1 MSSKPTRPGGM
12 AARSRLTATLQPT
25 TAAMTNAAVT
35 VSPMDQAGHLE
46 RVMTARRIADV
57 QREA

>member
-1 MSSKPTRPGGM
+1 M